1 MLARLPGDATG
12 DAIADRRLG
21 SPPGIVTVS
30 GLTGPGSQHS
40 AVWSTISASFL
51 LAGLAVIVLGLGGA
65 LLPEL
70 TALALVMLCAEAFA
84 RGHLLQFAAGLF
96 AAVIV
101 GAVTWVVILAAVGN
115 WRIAAAALLALA
127 ALVLLLA
134 NIRDFFV
141 KR

>member
-1 MLARLPGDATG
+1 VL
-12 DAIADRRLG
+12 
-21 SPPGIVTVS
+21 
-30 GLTGPGSQHS
+30 Q
-40 AVWSTISASFL
+40 VWSTISASFL

-70 TALALVMLCAEAFA
+70 AGLALVMLCTEAFA
-84 RGHLLQFAAGLF
+84 RGHLVQFAAGLL
-96 AAVIV
+96 AAAIM
-101 GAVTWVVILAAVGN
+101 GAVTWVVILAAIGN
-115 WRIAAAALLALA
+115 WRIATAALLALA